1 MIENVALW
9 PEEAWN
15 PDWRNCQLVPEL
27 NSGFK
32 PLSLCTTSSNC
43 ANYRLDQHSMIAGM
57 LKELQRMP
65 SELFMIHHN
74 WNLQSYNY
82 HPFPSMMEVPSWY
95 QKNLNSPFWCV
106 VQELDSQTRFQYIQ
120 DFSRAKRPLSGTT
133 YKKGSYLIESYTHLT
148 TNEGKIFVWEFCPWN
163 FWPIEVKK
171 LEKTN
176 PIILRCKSF
185 GAFPTF
191 LVVFY
196 SSCLDARCK
205 ITKISSTYFYYIAP
219 GFDFCKQNIL

>member
-1 MIENVALW
+1 MLLFGQRRLETLIGGIANWSQNWIQASSLW
-9 PEEAWN
+9 VYAP
-15 PDWRNCQLVPEL
+15 PLQTVPIIGL
-27 NSGFK
+27 INTQWLQACLK
-32 PLSLCTTSSNC
+32 
-43 ANYRLDQHSMIAGM
+43 NYR
-57 LKELQRMP
+57 ECLQNC
-65 SELFMIHHN
+65 LWFTIIGT
-74 WNLQSYNY
+74 YNY
-82 HPFPSMMEVPSWY
+82 MYHPIPSILIPE
-95 QKNLNSPFWCV
+95 NLDSPFWCV

-148 TNEGKIFVWEFCPWN
+148 TNEGKIFVWEFWPWN